1 MSLKPDPNRWLSSI
15 ERLGNRLPDPIS
27 VFTLALLAVV
37 LASAVCAALGV
48 QVKGTS
54 GPIQATSLL
63 ASDGLWWLLSHA
75 VENFVRFPPLG
86 VVLVGMLGIGLAE
99 KSGLLGHLIRSAV
112 VRVPD
117 AALTPAVVGLGVISS
132 IGLDAGYVVLPP
144 LAALTYQAVGRPPV
158 AGLAAAFAGVAAGF
172 SANLVPTA
180 LDPLLAGFTES
191 GARLIDPDYAVA
203 ITANW
208 YLMIASTLVLTA
220 SGWWV
225 SVRIVEPRLAGGV
238 RNAPE
243 KAVNPA
249 AFPTDSTTD
258 TRLEALTP
266 LPTESPQPVPEDSPR
281 ALRKALLGAG
291 ILSLLLAAALLVP
304 GAPLNGEGQHFP
316 RWVEG
321 MVPLLALYF
330 LVPGLIYGLASGRFK
345 RDRDIAR
352 AFGEVFAELGPY
364 IVLAFFAAQFIAA
377 FNYSHLGEMLAFSG
391 GRALSELAI
400 PRPALL
406 VAFIFVVMSGNLL
419 LGSASAKYAFI
430 APIFVPLFMQ
440 VGIAPEATQAA
451 YRVGDSIT
459 NIITPLNPYMV
470 IVLAQWMR
478 FMPNAGLGTL
488 LGTMLPYA
496 LVFTLVWV
504 PLFMLWLWLGLPLG
518 PGAPA
523 LLAGV

>member
-1 MSLKPDPNRWLSSI
+1 MKPDPNRWLSSI

-27 VFTLALLAVV
+27 VFTLALLAVI

-48 QVKGTS
+48 QVEGTS

-63 ASDGLWWLLSHA
+63 ASDGLWWLVSHA

-112 VRVPD
+112 ARVPET
-117 AALTPAVVGLGVISS
+117 ALTPAVVGLGVISS

-208 YLMIASTLVLTA
+208 YLMVVSTFVLTA

-225 SVRIVEPRLAGGV
+225 SVRIVEPRLAGG
-238 RNAPE
+238 AYEPE
-243 KAVNPA
+243 QAANPA
-249 AFPTDSTTD
+249 AFPTVSTAD
-258 TRLEALTP
+258 TRHDAATLA
-266 LPTESPQPVPEDSPR
+266 PTEAPQAGAPDHPR
-281 ALRKALLGAG
+281 ALRQALVGAA
-291 ILSLLLAAALLVP
+291 ILSLLIAAALLIP
-304 GAPLNGEGQHFP
+304 GAPLHGEGRHFP

-330 LVPGLIYGLASGRFK
+330 LVPGLIYGLVSGRF
-345 RDRDIAR
+345 RNDRDIAR

-377 FNYSHLGEMLAFSG
+377 FSYSHLGEMLAFSG
-391 GRALSELAI
+391 GRALSELEI

-478 FMPNAGLGTL
+478 FMPSAGLGTL
-488 LGTMLPYA
+488 IGTMLPYA
-496 LVFTLVWV
+496 VVFTLVWV

-518 PGAPA
+518 PGAPV
-523 LLAGV
+523 LLTGA